1 MASAL
6 ERQAWQHVVREYERE
21 IADRNRVEAIAERE
35 RAREAARARFESMLT
50 IMRHIVRYGW
60 WRPGG
65 GDW

>member
-6 ERQAWQHVVREYERE
+6 ERRAWRHVVSEYERE
-21 IADRNRVEAIAERE
+21 IADRTRIDAIAERE

-50 IMRHIVRYGW
+50 IMRAIVRYGW

-65 GDW
+65 GGW